1 MKSFAERKPVV
12 VGLVGVA
19 LTGVVVLVALNY
31 NNLPFVATRWAACP
45 AYRWR
50 AHTCW

>member
-1 MKSFAERKPVV
+1 MKSFAERNPVV

-31 NNLPFVATRWAACP
+31 RQLAVCELAETVFRLLQ
-45 AYRWR
+45 
-50 AHTCW
+50 